1 MLPRNM
7 FNIRTEGGYGLI
19 GVLLALA
26 ITAIIVNSIM
36 MAIFQI
42 YNVSSARTNH
52 LTAIRDVQN
61 AGRWLTLD
69 GKISSTIEPA
79 LDPDGFPLTLSW
91 NDQDDNQHE
100 VVYTLL
106 LDNILQRQHYTN
118 RSVNPDPDVTTLVA
132 RYIDPSNTSCNVT
145 ENSELVANITAAV
158 NIDRET
164 YTETRT
170 YRVFPRQSLQ

>member
-7 FNIRTEGGYGLI
+7 LNIRTEHGYGLI
-19 GVLLALA
+19 GVLITVAILA
-26 ITAIIVNSIM
+26 IITNGIM

-42 YNVSSARTNH
+42 YAVSSARTNH
-52 LTAIRDVQN
+52 ILAIRDVQS

-69 GKISSTIEPA
+69 GQKAATINSTQ
-79 LDPDGFPLTLSW
+79 DSDGFPLTINW
-91 NDQDDNQHE
+91 NDPDDNQHE

-106 LDNILQRQHYTN
+106 LDNKLQRQHYTN
-118 RSVNPDPDVTTLVA
+118 KSVNPDPDITTLVA
-132 RYIDPSNTSCNVT
+132 RYIDLSNTSCNVT
-145 ENSELVANITAAV
+145 GNSELIANITAAV

-170 YRVFPRQSLQ
+170 YRIFPRQSLQ